1 MKEKIMAKNIVEAC
15 IACDIKLATE
25 NFTVEQNDSI
35 TNAVRAKWIYYQK
48 KSKKIFKD
56 FFIIY

>member
-25 NFTVEQNDSI
+25 NFIVEQSDSI
-35 TNAVRAKWIYYQK
+35 TNC
-48 KSKKIFKD
+48 SD
-56 FFIIY
+56 